1 MDNEINETDVN
12 EILNTNTE
20 VNQIESNTVYE
31 PTTGNV
37 TLETIHNDLGF
48 ICTFLIL
55 GAIYVMCKLIYKGFD
70 MFF

>member
-1 MDNEINETDVN
+1 MENETNINEILENTTDVN
-12 EILNTNTE
+12 QT
-20 VNQIESNTVYE
+20 ESNIVYD
-31 PTTGNV
+31 TGTDTV

-48 ICTFLIL
+48 ICTFLIF

>member
-1 MDNEINETDVN
+1 METETNMNEILENNTDVN
-12 EILNTNTE
+12 QT
-20 VNQIESNTVYE
+20 ESNTVYD
-31 PTTGNV
+31 TKTGAI

-48 ICTFLIL
+48 ICTFLIF

>member
-1 MDNEINETDVN
+1 MENETNIN
-12 EILNTNTE
+12 EILENTTD
-20 VNQIESNTVYE
+20 VNQIESNTVYD
-31 PTTGNV
+31 TGTDTI

-48 ICTFLIL
+48 ICTFLIF

>member
-1 MDNEINETDVN
+1 METETNMNEILENNTDVN
-12 EILNTNTE
+12 QT
-20 VNQIESNTVYE
+20 ESNTVHN
-31 PTTGNV
+31 TGTGTI

-48 ICTFLIL
+48 ICTFLIF

>member
-1 MDNEINETDVN
+1 MENETNINEILENTTDVN
-12 EILNTNTE
+12 QTG
-20 VNQIESNTVYE
+20 SNTIYD
-31 PTTGNV
+31 TGTDTV

-48 ICTFLIL
+48 ICTFLIF